1 MGDNPQP
8 SQPPPPRKRFAIPSA
23 HDVFGSPSAIASA
36 ASSASLAS
44 ASTPLPGVPTTPASG
59 SSAPSTNAGLQP
71 TAPPPPIPASVL
83 DPRALMEQAR
93 LASAAAA
100 AAGPAPTPVPSV
112 PIGRIGPGGSGGRPA
127 WQQRPAAQPR
137 PGPGGNASGQ
147 AAWRKRKEMDRED
160 FFALPPEPDAARAPP
175 PGAAAAA
182 LAGPAPPPA
191 SLHAIQVSP
200 RQRGNP
206 VLDLIRSVA
215 WEFAETDAD
224 YVVARTAGVLFLSIK
239 YHRLH
244 PEYIHTR
251 IKGLSG
257 HFDLR
262 IMLVL
267 VDVDDFNSSVR
278 ELTRIAVVN
287 NMTMVLA
294 WRHEECA
301 RYLEMYKAMEHKP
314 PDVLKGKQE
323 TDYMSRL
330 SETLTQIK
338 GVNRTDV
345 LTLSAN
351 FGTFERIVEAT
362 EAQLCECPG
371 IGAKKAKRIY
381 DAFRQPFLVAAG
393 GDGAVPE
400 DNDG

>member
-1 MGDNPQP
+1 MAAA
-8 SQPPPPRKRFAIPSA
+8 PRR
-23 HDVFGSPSAIASA
+23 
-36 ASSASLAS
+36 
-44 ASTPLPGVPTTPASG
+44 
-59 SSAPSTNAGLQP
+59 
-71 TAPPPPIPASVL
+71 
-83 DPRALMEQAR
+83 
-93 LASAAAA
+93 AAAA
-100 AAGPAPTPVPSV
+100 APAG
-112 PIGRIGPGGSGGRPA
+112 
-127 WQQRPAAQPR
+127 
-137 PGPGGNASGQ
+137 
-147 AAWRKRKEMDRED
+147 
-160 FFALPPEPDAARAPP
+160 L
-175 PGAAAAA
+175 
-182 LAGPAPPPA
+182 APPPA
-191 SLHAIQVSP
+191 LLHAIQVSP

-224 YVVARTAGVLFLSIK
+224 YVVARTAG

-244 PEYIHTR
+244 TEYTHAR

-262 IMLVL
+262 IMLVLVLVL

-287 NMTMVLA
+287 NMTIVLA
-294 WRHEECA
+294 WSKEECA

-323 TDYMSRL
+323 TDY
-330 SETLTQIK
+330 TCPKHTQIK

-371 IGAKKAKRIY
+371 ISAKKS
-381 DAFRQPFLVAAG
+381 P
-393 GDGAVPE
+393 P
-400 DNDG
+400 